1 MTEFKNYYK
10 FPLKQEPVLKDTI
23 MTADN
28 EMAFQFID
36 EDTYKYA
43 NDKNNLLL
51 LSPETQQEILHAINN
66 NTKVQQY
73 FPDVNIEGE
82 YIKSGNKTILWI
94 RGWGNLT
101 GIGGYALRVENAKS
115 IQNQF
120 ALYIVNCLIKKQ

>member
-28 EMAFQFID
+28 EMAFQFVD
-36 EDTYKYA
+36 EESYQA
-43 NDKNNLLL
+43 EEDKHNLLL
-51 LSPETQQEILHAINN
+51 LSPETQREILHAINTS
-66 NTKVQQY
+66 TKVQQY

-101 GIGGYALRVENAKS
+101 GIGGYALRVENAKL